1 MCPARSLSTALRC
14 AHPSL
19 NPPARVGLVLSFPST
34 TSPPPSPGAS
44 SFSSPGYQDEI
55 TGRAHGQ
62 AKVRTEEEPVCLS
75 GGNRASAAASAC
87 APWS

>member
-55 TGRAHGQ
+55 TGRA
-62 AKVRTEEEPVCLS
+62 ARRPPREEALAPRARLRATRTK
-75 GGNRASAAASAC
+75 
-87 APWS
+87 